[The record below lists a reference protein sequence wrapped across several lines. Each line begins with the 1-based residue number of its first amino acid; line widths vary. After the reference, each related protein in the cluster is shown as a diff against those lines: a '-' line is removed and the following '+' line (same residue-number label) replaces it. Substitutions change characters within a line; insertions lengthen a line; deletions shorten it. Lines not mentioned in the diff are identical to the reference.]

1 CCSKEPVFRHSCTLA
16 WPKRRA
22 GGSRLMPGWR
32 AAARW
37 SPDEMCANSTPRWR
51 FGTIEVAEVNLQQQ
65 ACRVGRDPIDLVYL
79 IENHDEAY
87 HIWSEAGLRHRILV
101 HIDAHHDMWWIDD
114 TGSLTIAS
122 YICPALK

>member
-1 CCSKEPVFRHSCTLA
+1 
-16 WPKRRA
+16 
-22 GGSRLMPGWR
+22 M
-32 AAARW
+32 
-37 SPDEMCANSTPRWR
+37 
-51 FGTIEVAEVNLQQQ
+51 AEVNLQQQ

-114 TGSLTIAS
+114 TGSPSIAS
-122 YICPALK
+122 YICPALKNDIVREVYWIVPDQTWEEKRARRAVLRHVQKIIERP